1 MKKRDLFIII
11 YCIIVILSVMYATQ
25 PIQPLLAREFEI
37 SITKASQFTAVIM
50 LFLAI
55 SPIIYGYILEKANV
69 KKMLIYS
76 SIILFVT
83 NIFLG
88 LSRSYEFF
96 LFFRT
101 IEALVV
107 PAILT
112 SLMSILANIDKENI
126 KFNMSIYVASTV
138 FGGLVGRIF
147 SGFIATNV
155 GYEFVFYSLS
165 LAILFSIYLIS
176 KLSYEGET
184 NMVKPKIKDV
194 LEILKDKRFLII
206 YFLMFCVFFVF
217 GGVLNI
223 LPFRVKEISSSIS
236 EFQISL
242 LYLGYGMGILISLN
256 ANKIIK
262 IFKSEINTILFG
274 LLFFLFIT
282 IFLIQTNIIF
292 IFLLI
297 FLFCVGMFTVHT
309 VSTGVANSLKESQ
322 KSLTSGMY
330 LTFYYLGGAMGSF
343 IPSIIYEKFGWNI
356 VIYMFCFIL
365 LITFGLVI
373 SKRSCFKDCI
383 NKS

>member
-1 MKKRDLFIII
+1 MKKKDLYIVI
-11 YCIIVILSVMYATQ
+11 YCIIIILSVMYATQ
-25 PIQPLLAREFEI
+25 PIQPLLAKQFNI
-37 SITKASQFTAVIM
+37 SIIKASQFTAVIM

-55 SPIIYGYILEKANV
+55 SPIIYGYILEKINV
-69 KKMLIYS
+69 KKMLINS
-76 SIILFVT
+76 SIILFIT

-88 LSRSYEFF
+88 LATSYELF
-96 LFFRT
+96 LFFRV

-147 SGFIATNV
+147 SGFIATNLS
-155 GYEFVFYSLS
+155 YEFVFYSLS
-165 LAILFSIYLIS
+165 LAILVSIYFIS
-176 KLSYEGET
+176 KLSYEGEAT
-184 NMVKPKIKDV
+184 ISKPKITDV
-194 LEILKDKRFLII
+194 MEILKDKRFLII

-217 GGVLNI
+217 SGVLNI
-223 LPFRVKEISSSIS
+223 LPFRVKEISSNVS

-256 ANKIIK
+256 SSKIVK
-262 IFKSEINTILFG
+262 FFKNELNTILFG
-274 LLFFLFIT
+274 LIFFLFIT
-282 IFLIQTNIIF
+282 IFLIQENIIF

-309 VSTGVANSLKESQ
+309 VSTGLANSMKESQ

-330 LTFYYLGGAMGSF
+330 LSFYYLGGALGSF
-343 IPSIIYEKFGWNI
+343 LPSIIYEKFGWNV
-356 VIYMFCFIL
+356 VIYMFCIIL
-365 LITFGLVI
+365 LITFILVI
-373 SKRSCFKDCI
+373 SKRKLF
-383 NKS
+383 

>member
-1 MKKRDLFIII
+1 MKKKDLFIVI
-11 YCIIVILSVMYATQ
+11 YCIIIILSVMYATQ
-25 PIQPLLAREFEI
+25 PIQPLLAKQFNV
-37 SITKASQFTAVIM
+37 SIIKASQFTAVIM

-55 SPIIYGYILEKANV
+55 SPIIYGYILEKTNV
-69 KKMLIYS
+69 KKMLINS
-76 SIILFVT
+76 SIILFIT

-88 LSRSYEFF
+88 LATSYELF
-96 LFFRT
+96 LFFRV

-147 SGFIATNV
+147 SGFIATNLS
-155 GYEFVFYSLS
+155 YEFVFYSLS
-165 LAILFSIYLIS
+165 LAILVSIYFIS
-176 KLSYEGET
+176 KLSYEGEAT
-184 NMVKPKIKDV
+184 ISKPKITDV
-194 LEILKDKRFLII
+194 MEILKDKRFLII

-217 GGVLNI
+217 SGVLNI
-223 LPFRVKEISSSIS
+223 LPFRVKEISSNVS

-256 ANKIIK
+256 SSKIVK
-262 IFKSEINTILFG
+262 FFKNELNTILFG
-274 LLFFLFIT
+274 LIFFLFIT
-282 IFLIQTNIIF
+282 IFLIQENIIF

-309 VSTGVANSLKESQ
+309 VSTGLANSMKESQ

-330 LTFYYLGGAMGSF
+330 LSFYYLGGALGSF
-343 IPSIIYEKFGWNI
+343 LPSIIYEKFGWNV
-356 VIYMFCFIL
+356 VIYMFCIIL
-365 LITFGLVI
+365 LITFILVI
-373 SKRSCFKDCI
+373 SKRKLF
-383 NKS
+383 

>member
-1 MKKRDLFIII
+1 MKKKDLYIVI
-11 YCIIVILSVMYATQ
+11 YCIIIILSVMYATQ
-25 PIQPLLAREFEI
+25 PIQPLLAKQFNI
-37 SITKASQFTAVIM
+37 SIIKASQFTAVIM

-55 SPIIYGYILEKANV
+55 SPIIYGYILEKVNV
-69 KKMLIYS
+69 KKMLINS
-76 SIILFVT
+76 SIILFIT

-88 LSRSYEFF
+88 LATSYELF
-96 LFFRT
+96 LFFRV

-147 SGFIATNV
+147 SGFIATNLS
-155 GYEFVFYSLS
+155 YEFVFYSLS
-165 LAILFSIYLIS
+165 LAILVSIYFIS
-176 KLSYEGET
+176 KLSYEGEAT
-184 NMVKPKIKDV
+184 ISKPKITDV
-194 LEILKDKRFLII
+194 MEILKDKRFLII

-217 GGVLNI
+217 SGVLNI
-223 LPFRVKEISSSIS
+223 LPFRVKEISSNVS

-256 ANKIIK
+256 SSKIVK
-262 IFKSEINTILFG
+262 FFKNELNTILFG
-274 LLFFLFIT
+274 LIFFLFIT
-282 IFLIQTNIIF
+282 IFLIQENIIF

-309 VSTGVANSLKESQ
+309 VSTGLANSMKESQ

-330 LTFYYLGGAMGSF
+330 LSFYYLGGALGSF
-343 IPSIIYEKFGWNI
+343 LPSIIYEKFGWNV
-356 VIYMFCFIL
+356 VIYMFCIIL
-365 LITFGLVI
+365 LITFILVI
-373 SKRSCFKDCI
+373 SKRKLF
-383 NKS
+383 

>member
-1 MKKRDLFIII
+1 MKKRDLFIVI
-11 YCIIVILSVMYATQ
+11 YCIIIILSVMYATQ
-25 PIQPLLAREFEI
+25 PIQPLLAKQFNV
-37 SITKASQFTAVIM
+37 SIIKASQFTAVIM

-55 SPIIYGYILEKANV
+55 SPIIYGYILEKINV
-69 KKMLIYS
+69 KKMLINS
-76 SIILFVT
+76 SIILFIT

-88 LSRSYEFF
+88 LSTSYESF
-96 LFFRT
+96 LFFRV

-147 SGFIATNV
+147 SGFIATNLS
-155 GYEFVFYSLS
+155 YEFVFYSLS
-165 LAILFSIYLIS
+165 LAILVSIYFIS
-176 KLSYEGET
+176 KLSYEGEAT
-184 NMVKPKIKDV
+184 ISKPKITDV
-194 LEILKDKRFLII
+194 MEILKDKRFLVI

-217 GGVLNI
+217 SGVLNI
-223 LPFRVKEISSSIS
+223 LPFRVKEISSNVS

-256 ANKIIK
+256 SSKIVK
-262 IFKSEINTILFG
+262 YFKNELNTILFG
-274 LLFFLFIT
+274 LIFFLFIT
-282 IFLIQTNIIF
+282 IFLIQENIIF

-309 VSTGVANSLKESQ
+309 VSTGLANSMKESQ

-330 LTFYYLGGAMGSF
+330 LSFYYLGGALGSF
-343 IPSIIYEKFGWNI
+343 LPSIIYEKFGWNV
-356 VIYMFCFIL
+356 VIYMFCIIL
-365 LITFGLVI
+365 LITFILVI
-373 SKRSCFKDCI
+373 SKRKLF
-383 NKS
+383 

>member
-1 MKKRDLFIII
+1 MKKRDLAIIV

-25 PIQPLLAREFEI
+25 PIQPLLAKEFDI

-50 LFLAI
+50 FFLAV

-88 LSRSYEFF
+88 LSTTYEFF

-101 IEALVV
+101 LEALVV

-147 SGFIATNV
+147 SGFIATNI

-165 LAILFSIYLIS
+165 ISILFSIYLVS
-176 KLSYEGET
+176 KLSYEGDAT
-184 NMVKPKIKDV
+184 MVKPKIKDV
-194 LEILKDKRFLII
+194 LEILKDKRFLLI

-223 LPFRVKEISSSIS
+223 LPFRIKEISSNVS

-262 IFKSEINTILFG
+262 FFKNEINTILFG
-274 LLFFLFIT
+274 LLFFLFVT
-282 IFLIQTNIIF
+282 IFLILENIIY

-297 FLFCVGMFTVHT
+297 FLFCIGMFTVHT
-309 VSTGVANSLKESQ
+309 VSTGLANSMKESQ

-330 LTFYYLGGAMGSF
+330 LTFYYLGGATGSF
-343 IPSIIYEKFGWNI
+343 IPSIIYEKFGWNV
-356 VIYMFCFIL
+356 VIYMFCLIL
-365 LITFGLVI
+365 LITFILVI
-373 SKRSCFKDCI
+373 SKKRLF
-383 NKS
+383 

>member
-1 MKKRDLFIII
+1 MKKKDLYIVI
-11 YCIIVILSVMYATQ
+11 YCIIIILSVMYATQ
-25 PIQPLLAREFEI
+25 PIQPLLAKQFNV
-37 SITKASQFTAVIM
+37 SIIKASQFTAVIM

-55 SPIIYGYILEKANV
+55 SPIIYGYILEKINV
-69 KKMLIYS
+69 KKMLINS
-76 SIILFVT
+76 SIILFIT

-88 LSRSYEFF
+88 LSTSYESF
-96 LFFRT
+96 LFFRV

-147 SGFIATNV
+147 SGFIATNLS
-155 GYEFVFYSLS
+155 YEFVFYSLS
-165 LAILFSIYLIS
+165 LAILVSIYFIS
-176 KLSYEGET
+176 RLSYEGEAT
-184 NMVKPKIKDV
+184 ISKPKITDV
-194 LEILKDKRFLII
+194 MEILKDKRFLVI

-217 GGVLNI
+217 SGVLNI
-223 LPFRVKEISSSIS
+223 LPFRVKEISSNVS

-256 ANKIIK
+256 SSKIVK
-262 IFKSEINTILFG
+262 YFKNELNTILFG
-274 LLFFLFIT
+274 LIFFLFIT
-282 IFLIQTNIIF
+282 IFLIQENIIF

-309 VSTGVANSLKESQ
+309 VSTGLANSMKESQ

-330 LTFYYLGGAMGSF
+330 LSFYYLGGALGSF
-343 IPSIIYEKFGWNI
+343 LPSIIYEKFGWNV
-356 VIYMFCFIL
+356 VIYMFCIIL
-365 LITFGLVI
+365 LITFILVI
-373 SKRSCFKDCI
+373 SKRKLF
-383 NKS
+383 